1 MTIELFGE
9 IVSDDWVWIYELF
22 GIPCCCPRNVR
33 DAIRDL
39 PEGEDLILEINSPGG
54 DVWAGFEIYG
64 LLQACKASTEAHIIA
79 MAASAA
85 TTVMCGCDLV
95 LASPV
100 AQIMIHQPAAYV
112 EEYLNNT
119 GTRQLQNFL
128 DSVKASIINSYVIKC
143 AGKTSRKKL
152 EQLVDDSTYMPA
164 QDALELGLID
174 GYLDL
179 DDAQAD
185 LLPLGSGIRV
195 SNMAGLSA
203 PPKTLLARYEA
214 AVLAG
219 TMDAA
224 PEHPVPSDRGP
235 KGLPGPP
242 GVPAAPLLDR
252 SDVDAVEGLISDWR
266 LMAAIDLERARAV
279 E

>member
-9 IVSDDWVWIYELF
+9 IVSDEWAWLYELF
-22 GIPCCCPRNVR
+22 GIQCCCPRQVR
-33 DAIRDL
+33 EAIRDL
-39 PEGEDLILEINSPGG
+39 PADEDLILEINSPGG

-64 LLQACKASTEAHIIA
+64 LLQACRAHTEAHIFS

-85 TTVMCGCDLV
+85 TTVMCGCDTV

-100 AQIMIHQPAAYV
+100 AQVMIHQPSTYV
-112 EEYLNNT
+112 RDYLNNEDT
-119 GTRQLQNFL
+119 QRLQNFL
-128 DSVKASIINSYVIKC
+128 DSIKASILNGYVIKS
-143 AGKTSRKKL
+143 AGKATRQKF
-152 EQLVDDSTYMPA
+152 EQLVDDSTWMPA

-179 DDAQAD
+179 DDEAAAAITV
-185 LLPLGSGIRV
+185 GSGIRV
-195 SNMAGLSA
+195 SNSAGMSPA
-203 PPKTLLARYEA
+203 PKGLLERYEA

-219 TMDAA
+219 TME
-224 PEHPVPSDRGP
+224 PVPGHPVPSDRGP

-242 GVPAAPLLDR
+242 GLPQAPADR
-252 SDVDAVEGLISDWR
+252 SDVNVVEHLIDDWR

>member
-9 IVSDDWVWIYELF
+9 IVSDEWAWLYELF
-22 GIPCCCPRNVR
+22 GIQCCCPKQVR
-33 DAIRDL
+33 EAIRDL
-39 PEGEDLILEINSPGG
+39 PAGEDLILEINSPGG

-64 LLQACKASTEAHIIA
+64 LLQSCRADTEAHIIS

-112 EEYLNNT
+112 EEYLDNE
-119 GTRQLQNFL
+119 GARQLQNFL
-128 DSVKASIINSYVIKC
+128 DSIKASILNGYVIKS
-143 AGKTSRKKL
+143 AGKTPRKKF
-152 EQLVDDSTYMPA
+152 EQLVDDSTWMPA

-179 DDAQAD
+179 DDDAAAAISV
-185 LLPLGSGIRV
+185 GSGLRI
-195 SNMAGLSA
+195 SNAAGISPA
-203 PPKTLLARYEA
+203 PKGLLERYEA

-219 TMDAA
+219 TMEAV
-224 PEHPVPSDRGP
+224 PGHPVNRELAGTPSP
-235 KGLPGPP
+235 AA
-242 GVPAAPLLDR
+242 AAPLIDR
-252 SDVDAVEGLISDWR
+252 SDVDVVESLTDDWR
-266 LMAAIDLERARAV
+266 LMAAIDLERARAA